1 MKNDA
6 TAHVQGKACSA
17 LQSMFTH
24 VILQR
29 PNDPVISSKKKSVS
43 FFLETRGLKFREVR
57 WLALVKYVPS
67 EKAFTQATELN
78 TVLNQ
83 SSHLISE
90 LKINVEEIFAIL

>member
-1 MKNDA
+1 MIQWYQVKES
-6 TAHVQGKACSA
+6 QSA
-17 LQSMFTH
+17 SL
-24 VILQR
+24 
-29 PNDPVISSKKKSVS
+29 
-43 FFLETRGLKFREVR
+43 LEMRGLRFREVR